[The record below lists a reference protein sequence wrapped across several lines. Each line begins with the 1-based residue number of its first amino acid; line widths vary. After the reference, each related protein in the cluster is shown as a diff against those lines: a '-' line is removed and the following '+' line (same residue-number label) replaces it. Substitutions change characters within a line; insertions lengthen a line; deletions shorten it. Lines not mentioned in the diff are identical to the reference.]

1 MTTLTSPI
9 DLLNAIPFLIGYQ
22 PKDSIVLISLREEA
36 IDLAMRIDF
45 PQNIDFDQIQ
55 TLVGHL
61 TRNGAEAA
69 IIVSYI
75 PDSTPDADLVLKCL
89 AEAIEES
96 AIPVTE
102 SLVIVGER
110 WRSTLCVDESCCPPE
125 GSALPLLTDSRIAAE
140 QVALG
145 RPIPFP
151 SQEALVESLTP
162 LKEEAKVAEIIS
174 TIEPFDYSFDPSPRQ
189 RKGAQTVLDFL
200 YDFEADG
207 TCRDLSL
214 VAEVLVSLQDLQV
227 RDFAL
232 GTISDEKSD
241 LYFAAWRWLMRIAPA
256 TYIAPPATIFAV
268 LCYERGDGAMA
279 NRALDRAVSDNPNY
293 ALTSL
298 LREVF
303 TEGMS
308 PSIFK
313 TMRRELHPKVCEAIF
328 SGTMKP

>member
-9 DLLNAIPFLIGYQ
+9 DLLSAVPFLIGYQ
-22 PKDSIVLISLREEA
+22 PQDSIVIISLRDET

-45 PQNIDFDQIQ
+45 PRSVDIDQIN

-61 TRNGAEAA
+61 HRNGAEGA

-75 PDSTPDADLVLKCL
+75 PDSSTDADLLLKCL
-89 AEAIEES
+89 TEAIEERD
-96 AIPVTE
+96 ILIKE
-102 SLVIVGER
+102 SLIIVGDR
-110 WRSTLCVDESCCPPE
+110 WRSTMCTDESCCPIE
-125 GSALPLLTDSRIAAE
+125 GSELPVLSDSRIAAE

-145 RPIPFP
+145 RPIPYENQDALIQSLAP
-151 SQEALVESLTP
+151 IKEVEYLQELIT
-162 LKEEAKVAEIIS
+162 KIQ
-174 TIEPFDYSFDPSPRQ
+174 PFDYSIDPSPQQ
-189 RKGAQTVLDFL
+189 RKGAQAVLDFL

-207 TCRDLSL
+207 TCRDLLL
-214 VAEVLVSLQDLQV
+214 VAEVLVALQDLQV

-232 GTISDEKSD
+232 GSNSDEK
-241 LYFAAWRWLMRIAPA
+241 LEMNFNAWRWLMRIAPA

-268 LCYERGDGAMA
+268 LCYERGDGALA

-303 TEGMS
+303 SEGMS
-308 PSIFK
+308 PLIFK

>member
-1 MTTLTSPI
+1 MTTLTSPL
-9 DLLNAIPFLIGYQ
+9 DLLNAVPFLIGFQ
-22 PKDSIVLISLREEA
+22 PKDSIVILSLREGA

-45 PQNIDFDQIQ
+45 PHSLDLEQLE

-69 IIVSYI
+69 IIISYI
-75 PDSTPDADLVLKCL
+75 PESNSDADLILKCF
-89 AEAIEES
+89 AETIEERS
-96 AIPVTE
+96 IPVKE
-102 SLVIVGER
+102 ALVIVGDR
-110 WRSTLCVDESCCPPE
+110 WRSTLCADERCCPLE
-125 GSALPLLTDSRIAAE
+125 GSPLPVLTDSRIAAE

-151 SQEALVESLTP
+151 NQEALIESLSPITDEC
-162 LKEEAKVAEIIS
+162 LVAELIS
-174 TIEPFDYSFDPSPRQ
+174 SIEPFDYSIDPSPRQ
-189 RKGAQTVLDFL
+189 RKGAQAVLDFL

-207 TCRDLSL
+207 TCRDLALIS
-214 VAEVLVSLQDLQV
+214 EVLVSLQDLQV

-232 GTISDEKSD
+232 GTFSDEKSD
-241 LYFAAWRWLMRIAPA
+241 TYFDAWKWLMRIAPA
-256 TYIAPPATIFAV
+256 TYIAPPATVFAA

-279 NRALDRAVSDNPNY
+279 NRALDRAMSDNPNY
-293 ALTSL
+293 ALTLL
-298 LREVF
+298 LRQVF
-303 TEGMS
+303 SEGMS